1 MPVLAV
7 TSIREDRGG
16 RIWASTGN
24 GLTVAE
30 GGTLRRYFLDG
41 KPLLGVAGVQESHDG
56 GLWLRTRDGLRRLEN
71 GALQNNK
78 LVGGIRAAT
87 LHEDSAGNLWIGT
100 LGEGL
105 TRFSAAG
112 LTSYQGPAV
121 LPSNAVWSIF
131 EDREQNLWIGTHN
144 GLVRFGK
151 TTVRSLGEADGLVD
165 DNVSSV
171 YEDRQGVLWLT
182 TITGQVYRFTAGK
195 VAPFRLPP
203 KFANVQVR
211 TVFVDSHGV
220 LWIGT
225 GSDGV
230 IRISN
235 GVVTLFTTVE
245 GLRNNSIR
253 QFFEDRHGD
262 LWIALGSGL
271 SRWDGR
277 RFQNYYLEDG
287 LPYGS
292 VRVVMQRNDGDI
304 IVGTDGGLSRIHDGK
319 FVPDPAFA
327 PLNGE
332 KIWAIHE
339 DADRTL
345 WAGTRGGGLFRI
357 KDRKAARLTV
367 RDGLL
372 SNAIFQILADGSD
385 NLWLSGPAGVFSAP
399 RNELNRVADGTP
411 GPIAIVPHGSAD
423 GMESSHMNGA
433 FGWAG
438 WRTASGHLWF
448 ASVKGAVRIDPNQ
461 IRITS
466 PSPVVIEN
474 VLSDDKPVQLSR
486 EIHVAPG
493 HGKLEIDYTA
503 CSLLAP
509 ERISFRYKLEN
520 FDENWLTASN
530 RRAAY
535 YTNLPPGRYK
545 FRVIAT
551 DSAMPRQASEASTM
565 FVLEPHA
572 YQTNW
577 FYGLCAALLA
587 ACVWLAMRFYAR
599 QTRARYAL
607 LLAERTRLA
616 REMHDTVI
624 QGCVGVSTLL
634 EAASGF
640 SPTNMGR
647 VKELLDQ
654 ARVQVRVTLDE
665 AREAVWDLRNA
676 HIEGDICGALPVF
689 ARQIS
694 LEKGIPIDVETTGTP
709 EPLDQGMI
717 RSLLLVAREAIRNA
731 SAHGN
736 PRKIR
741 IRLSFEPNEV
751 RLEVIDDGR
760 GFAPD
765 ADALVVNRHYG
776 ILGMRERV
784 EQLGGIFSL
793 NSRPGQ
799 GAAVVA
805 RLPLGRHRLEAEVER
820 TSDAQV

>member
-1 MPVLAV
+1 
-7 TSIREDRGG
+7 
-16 RIWASTGN
+16 
-24 GLTVAE
+24 
-30 GGTLRRYFLDG
+30 
-41 KPLLGVAGVQESHDG
+41 
-56 GLWLRTRDGLRRLEN
+56 
-71 GALQNNK
+71 
-78 LVGGIRAAT
+78 
-87 LHEDSAGNLWIGT
+87 
-100 LGEGL
+100 
-105 TRFSAAG
+105 
-112 LTSYQGPAV
+112 
-121 LPSNAVWSIF
+121 
-131 EDREQNLWIGTHN
+131 
-144 GLVRFGK
+144 
-151 TTVRSLGEADGLVD
+151 
-165 DNVSSV
+165 
-171 YEDRQGVLWLT
+171 
-182 TITGQVYRFTAGK
+182 
-195 VAPFRLPP
+195 
-203 KFANVQVR
+203 
-211 TVFVDSHGV
+211 
-220 LWIGT
+220 
-225 GSDGV
+225 
-230 IRISN
+230 
-235 GVVTLFTTVE
+235 
-245 GLRNNSIR
+245 
-253 QFFEDRHGD
+253 
-262 LWIALGSGL
+262 
-271 SRWDGR
+271 
-277 RFQNYYLEDG
+277 
-287 LPYGS
+287 
-292 VRVVMQRNDGDI
+292 
-304 IVGTDGGLSRIHDGK
+304 
-319 FVPDPAFA
+319 
-327 PLNGE
+327 
-332 KIWAIHE
+332 
-339 DADRTL
+339 
-345 WAGTRGGGLFRI
+345 
-357 KDRKAARLTV
+357 
-367 RDGLL
+367 
-372 SNAIFQILADGSD
+372 
-385 NLWLSGPAGVFSAP
+385 
-399 RNELNRVADGTP
+399 
-411 GPIAIVPHGSAD
+411 
-423 GMESSHMNGA
+423 
-433 FGWAG
+433 
-438 WRTASGHLWF
+438 
-448 ASVKGAVRIDPNQ
+448 
-461 IRITS
+461 
-466 PSPVVIEN
+466 
-474 VLSDDKPVQLSR
+474 
-486 EIHVAPG
+486 
-493 HGKLEIDYTA
+493 
-503 CSLLAP
+503 
-509 ERISFRYKLEN
+509 
-520 FDENWLTASN
+520 
-530 RRAAY
+530 
-535 YTNLPPGRYK
+535 LPPGRYK